1 MLGLIL
7 MLVLLDLPLAIW
19 SERVSA
25 VTATLQ
31 HSINS
36 IQQAHAGNPLE
47 VQRRIAALYALHGV
61 KPGLGCLGVMVEW
74 LMYGAALYLFSDWV
88 PRLELDQARF
98 LWVSDLV
105 RPDNGIVLIWCAIA
119 ILAGYITFKRRNLAV
134 AGQRFAAALVPLMIA
149 GLAWYYT
156 WPAYGMLAWAL
167 LLLSL
172 VLSRG
177 IVRGFVARRA

>member
-1 MLGLIL
+1 MSWGDGR
-7 MLVLLDLPLAIW
+7 MADVW
-19 SERVSA
+19 SR
-25 VTATLQ
+25 
-31 HSINS
+31 
-36 IQQAHAGNPLE
+36 P
-47 VQRRIAALYALHGV
+47 
-61 KPGLGCLGVMVEW
+61 
-74 LMYGAALYLFSDWV
+74 LYLFSDWV

-156 WPAYGMLAWAL
+156 WPRLRHARVGPLTSQFG
-167 LLLSL
+167 SL
-172 VLSRG
+172 PRHRTRL
-177 IVRGFVARRA
+177 RRSASLG